1 MRPNPVQPAANEK
14 SAAAVLLRERRGAA
28 QAPIRSTPKPAIA
41 IGARWKPR
49 TQARAVGSTRAQA
62 GRRVARRAEARQ
74 AAVPAVA
81 DGRAPASAR
90 AARAA
95 AAGNAGS
102 RYGGGAVG
110 GGGGGK
116 G

>member
-49 TQARAVGSTRAQA
+49 TQARAVGSTRTHA
-62 GRRVARRAEARQ
+62 GRRVARMAEARQ

-81 DGRAPASAR
+81 DGRAPDSGR

-95 AAGNAGS
+95 GRGEA
-102 RYGGGAVG
+102 
-110 GGGGGK
+110 GGGK
-116 G
+116 GGGGAWG